1 MSSTSPGLRQSS
13 LKRRHRIFFT
23 VFAIIAAVH
32 CFSAQLSRVYAQ
44 QAATATLNGRVLDP
58 NGALVPGAVVA
69 VTEKA
74 TGVKRETTTN
84 GDGIYVLSNLAPGEY
99 DVRVEAKGFT
109 RKVSSAPVVLN
120 VGQVVSLDAR
130 LEVNSL
136 ESSSTIIDLVE
147 YRPLIDTNT
156 SVVDGVIDSR
166 EGREFAP
173 QRAKFS

>member
-1 MSSTSPGLRQSS
+1 MSSISPGLRQSS
-13 LKRRHRIFFT
+13 LKRCHRIFFT

-32 CFSAQLSRVYAQ
+32 CFSAQLSRVFAQ

-58 NGALVPGAVVA
+58 NGAVVPGAVVA

-74 TGVKRETTTN
+74 TGIKRETTTN

-99 DVRVEAKGFT
+99 DVKIEAKGFA
-109 RKVSSAPVVLN
+109 RKVSSAPVVLS

-136 ESSSTIIDLVE
+136 EASSTIIDLVE
-147 YRPLIDTNT
+147 YKPLIDTNT
-156 SVVDGVIDSR
+156 S
-166 EGREFAP
+166 
-173 QRAKFS
+173 